1 MTKGYLYLMVAI
13 IGEVIGTNLLK
24 STDGFSKLL
33 PTLYTILAY
42 VISFYFLSLSFK
54 TIPIAVAYAVWGAI
68 GIILITLFSV
78 LVWKEPI
85 NLMTIIGLGF
95 IIVGTI
101 LVNVFGTGH

>member
-1 MTKGYLYLMVAI
+1 MLKGYLYLFVAI

-24 STDGFSKLL
+24 STDGFTRLL
-33 PTLYTILAY
+33 PTIYTVVAY

-54 TIPIAVAYAVWGAI
+54 TFPISVAYAIWGAV

-85 NLMTIIGLGF
+85 NLMTVLGLGLIIAGT
-95 IIVGTI
+95 IIVN
-101 LVNVFGTGH
+101 LFGTGH